1 MVCFLI
7 EDDLINFYTIYEKLD
22 KLNVY
27 NSNYENEMLTKLTKI
42 EGKLDDV
49 IYSIDEMNNSIVMEL
64 GMLSMEIENSTNIL
78 SKHLKEIGSEIDV
91 NTFVTGIGV
100 YQMYQINKNIKSLN

>member
-78 SKHLKEIGSEIDV
+78 STHLKERESSIDV
-91 NTFVTGIGV
+91 NTFITGIGT
-100 YQMYQINKNIKSLN
+100 YQMYQINKKTKS